1 MGVDKVVN
9 SRDSQV
15 LKVLAGQFDF
25 IINIVN
31 VSFDWQF
38 YFEALIYGGN
48 FYTVGAVF
56 TSLFVS
62 VFTLIAGDR
71 SVFGFVIG
79 TFYELRKLMRFV
91 VRSKVASII
100 ELFSMSKI
108 NDVIQYVRDGK
119 ARYRVVLKVDF

>member
-1 MGVDKVVN
+1 M
-9 SRDSQV
+9 
-15 LKVLAGQFDF
+15 
-25 IINIVN
+25 
-31 VSFDWQF
+31 
-38 YFEALIYGGN
+38 IYGGN

-108 NDVIQYVRDGK
+108 NDVI
-119 ARYRVVLKVDF
+119 